1 MAKNKYGNIAS
12 ADAKAVSEEK
22 LKVSFDYL
30 DWESEEF
37 FFHGMEEKYYQ
48 KFFECMTSLQ
58 SSNEKDITQQIHPSL
73 SPKSI
78 FNTNKSIKSSFPLI
92 IVSKIKH
99 KLFVQTRDD
108 ESSEAQAKE
117 IVNRAFEISLS
128 KNYGRVHGFVWN
140 NVFNVVWF
148 DPAHNLFPMK
158 QGITKHKNAATVKC
172 FSPEECMRLQEKI
185 KEFQDENEELLKIFS
200 DS

>member
-185 KEFQDENEELLKIFS
+185 KELQDENEELLKIFS